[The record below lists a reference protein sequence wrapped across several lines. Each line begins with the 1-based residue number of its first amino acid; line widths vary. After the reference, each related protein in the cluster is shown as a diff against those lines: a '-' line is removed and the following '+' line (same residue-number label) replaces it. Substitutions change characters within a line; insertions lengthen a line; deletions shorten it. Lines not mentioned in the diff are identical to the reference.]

1 MKPVS
6 KIFGIYLLVLLFIL
20 LANTSFSQIVV
31 THFNA
36 EWNEP
41 NKAEWIGELEGCEI
55 TYVDISKS
63 PKIQKKHK
71 VKVLPTIIIF
81 KDGEEIYRFEADL
94 SFKMV
99 ATKEELQEYVN
110 ELIED
115 VY

>member
-1 MKPVS
+1 MKPIS
-6 KIFGIYLLVLLFIL
+6 KIFSIYLLVLLLIL
-20 LANTSFSQIVV
+20 LANNSFSQVVV

-36 EWNEP
+36 KWNEP
-41 NKAEWIGELEGCEI
+41 NKTEWVDELKECEV
-55 TYVDISKS
+55 THVQC
-63 PKIQKKHK
+63 PKKIKKNK
-71 VKVLPTIIIF
+71 IKVLPTIIIF

-99 ATKEELQEYVN
+99 ATREELQEYVN

>member
-1 MKPVS
+1 MRPIS
-6 KIFGIYLLVLLFIL
+6 KIFSIYLLVLLLIL
-20 LANTSFSQIVV
+20 LANNSFSQVVV

-36 EWNEP
+36 KWNEP
-41 NKAEWIGELEGCEI
+41 NKTEWVDELEECEV
-55 TYVDISKS
+55 THVQC
-63 PKIQKKHK
+63 PKKIKKNK
-71 VKVLPTIIIF
+71 IKVLPTIIIF

>member
-1 MKPVS
+1 MRPIS
-6 KIFGIYLLVLLFIL
+6 KIFSIYLLVLLLIL
-20 LANTSFSQIVV
+20 LANNSFGQVVV

-36 EWNEP
+36 KWNEP
-41 NKAEWIGELEGCEI
+41 NKTEWVDELEKCEI
-55 TYVDISKS
+55 THVQC
-63 PKIQKKHK
+63 PKKIKKNK
-71 VKVLPTIIIF
+71 IKVLPTIIIF

-99 ATKEELQEYVN
+99 ATREELQEYIN

>member
-1 MKPVS
+1 MKPIS
-6 KIFGIYLLVLLFIL
+6 KIFSIYLLVLLLIL
-20 LANTSFSQIVV
+20 LANNSFSQVVV

-36 EWNEP
+36 KWNEP
-41 NKAEWIGELEGCEI
+41 NKTEWVDELEECEV
-55 TYVDISKS
+55 THVQC
-63 PKIQKKHK
+63 PKKIKKNK
-71 VKVLPTIIIF
+71 IKVLPTIIIF

-99 ATKEELQEYVN
+99 ATREELQEYIN

>member
-1 MKPVS
+1 MKPIS
-6 KIFGIYLLVLLFIL
+6 KIFSIYLLVLLLIL
-20 LANTSFSQIVV
+20 LANNSFSQVVV

-36 EWNEP
+36 KWNEL
-41 NKAEWIGELEGCEI
+41 NKTEWVDELEECEV
-55 TYVDISKS
+55 THVQC
-63 PKIQKKHK
+63 PKKIKKNK
-71 VKVLPTIIIF
+71 IKVLPTIIIF

-99 ATKEELQEYVN
+99 ATREELQEYIN

>member
-1 MKPVS
+1 MKPIS
-6 KIFGIYLLVLLFIL
+6 KIFSIYLLVLLFIL
-20 LANTSFSQIVV
+20 LANNSFSQVVV

-36 EWNEP
+36 KWNEL
-41 NKAEWIGELEGCEI
+41 NKAEWVDELEECEI
-55 TYVDISKS
+55 THVQC
-63 PKIQKKHK
+63 PKKIKKNK
-71 VKVLPTIIIF
+71 IKVLPTIIIF

-99 ATKEELQEYVN
+99 ATREELQEYIN